1 MKERQSPEASTNPSS
16 GEATFL
22 AELPTIERAIRFTC
36 WRASLVGAD
45 VEDFGSWVKLKLIE
59 NDYTT
64 LRKFEHRCSF
74 AAYIGIVVQRLLL
87 DYRVHLWGKWHAS
100 AEAKRMGDFAV
111 AVESHLVRD
120 GLSIADALPALRCH
134 WPDLTEQRVREIA
147 ARLPSRHLRARTVEL
162 DLAEN
167 AVSPT
172 GIQEMA
178 LERDRTD
185 LAARIAAVVHEALD
199 AYDEDDRLLL
209 RLRFQS
215 GNSIADIARMLAV
228 EQKPLYRRLQRLLA
242 DLRARLRRQNINA
255 DDVETVIGTGGI
267 GVDLGF
273 EDGTPPPCP
282 SNETERKSSGEDE
295 AP

>member
-1 MKERQSPEASTNPSS
+1 VKERQSSEAYTSPSS

-36 WRASLVGAD
+36 WRASLIGAD
-45 VEDFGSWVKLKLIE
+45 IEDFGSWVKLKLIE
-59 NDYTT
+59 NDYAT
-64 LRKFEHRCSF
+64 LRKFERRCSF

-100 AEAKRMGDFAV
+100 AEAKRLGDVAV
-111 AVESHLVRD
+111 AIESHLVRD
-120 GLSIADALPALRCH
+120 GLSIADALPALRRH
-134 WPDLTEQRVREIA
+134 WPDLTEQYVYEIA
-147 ARLPSRHLRARTVEL
+147 ARLPSRHLRARAVEL
-162 DLAEN
+162 DLADDV
-167 AVSPT
+167 VSPS
-172 GIQEMA
+172 GIQETA

-185 LAARIAAVVHEALD
+185 LAARIAAIVHEALD

-215 GNSIADIARMLAV
+215 DISIADIARMLAV

-242 DLRARLRRQNINA
+242 DLRARLRRQNIDA
-255 DDVETVIGTGGI
+255 DDVETVIGSGGI

-273 EDGTPPPCP
+273 EEGTPPPCP
-282 SNETERKSSGEDE
+282 SNETERKSGGEDE
-295 AP
+295 AS